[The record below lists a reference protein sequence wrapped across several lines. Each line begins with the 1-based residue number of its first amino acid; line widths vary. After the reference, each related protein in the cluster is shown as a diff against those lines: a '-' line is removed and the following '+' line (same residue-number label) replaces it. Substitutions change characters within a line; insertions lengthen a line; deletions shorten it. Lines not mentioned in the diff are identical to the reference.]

1 MNLSQFFL
9 ALRGRLGVF
18 LALLGATLAAALV
31 VTLVMPKTY
40 VATASLLVDNRDEQS
55 LAGTVPSSRERLG
68 WMQTQVDI
76 IQSDRTAA
84 RVSRDLGLG
93 ASPGAQAAFRES
105 GEKGSIDEWIGKGLL
120 AKLKVQSSQSNV
132 IQLEY
137 SSSDPKFAAQVANAF
152 ARAYME
158 LTLQLRV
165 EPTKQ
170 AASWF
175 NDQLKSLRQAYEDA
189 QEKLNAYQ
197 SEHGIIATD
206 EKLDIEMAR
215 LQALDTQALAATNS
229 AADAASRLSQVRGR
243 PENNPDVL
251 GNPLVQ
257 SLKTDLLRA
266 EASLQE
272 LATRLGPNHPQYRQQ
287 AAQVA
292 ALRARLGGEIHRIL
306 GGVQSIS
313 DQQRQREGELKAAL
327 EAQRAKVVKLREARS
342 GAMVL
347 VRDVETA
354 QKAYEAALAR
364 YVSNKVES
372 AARTSNVTV
381 LSPAT
386 ESTRPARPK
395 MVVNLI
401 LGLVMGLLL
410 GFAAVF
416 LLELLD
422 RRVRSTA
429 DLDAGLDAPLLGE
442 LQVWRPSRLL
452 GGPDGTGPALPRPA

>member
-1 MNLSQFFL
+1 MNLTQFLL

-18 LALLGATLAAALV
+18 LALLGATLAAALI

-55 LAGTVPSSRERLG
+55 LSGTVPSSRERLG

-84 RVSRDLGLG
+84 KVSRDLRLG
-93 ASPGAQAAFRES
+93 ENPAAREQFQAAKE
-105 GEKGSIDEWIGKGLL
+105 GGSIDDWIGKGLL
-120 AKLKVQSSQSNV
+120 ARLKVNSSQSNV
-132 IQLEY
+132 IQLAY

-152 ARAYME
+152 AKAYMD

-170 AASWF
+170 AAAWF
-175 NDQLKSLRQAYEDA
+175 DDQLKELRNAYEDA
-189 QEKLNAYQ
+189 QAKLNAYQ
-197 SEHGIIATD
+197 TQHGIVATD
-206 EKLDIEMAR
+206 EKLDLEMAR

-229 AADAASRLSQVRGR
+229 AADAASRLSQVKGR
-243 PENNPDVL
+243 PEDNPDVL
-251 GNPLVQ
+251 GNPLIQ
-257 SLKTDLLRA
+257 SLKGEVLRQ
-266 EASLQE
+266 EAALQE
-272 LATRLGPNHPQYRQQ
+272 LSTRLGPNHPQYRQQ
-287 AAQVA
+287 AAQVKA
-292 ALRARLGGEIHRIL
+292 MRARLGGEVRRII

-313 DQQRQREGELKAAL
+313 AQQHQRENELKAAL
-327 EAQRAKVVKLREARS
+327 AVQRKKVMDMREARA

-364 YVSNKVES
+364 FISNKVES
-372 AARTSNVTV
+372 AARTSNVTM
-381 LSPAT
+381 LSPAV
-386 ESTRPARPK
+386 ESSRPARPRL
-395 MVVNLI
+395 VVNLV
-401 LGLVMGLLL
+401 LGLAMGLLL

-422 RRVRSTA
+422 RRVRSST
-429 DLDAGLDAPLLGE
+429 DLEAGLDAPLLGE

-452 GGPDGTGPALPRPA
+452 GGPDGTAALPRPA